1 MLVATLLGKVSVSK
15 SIDSLLLKGP
25 AAFNCP
31 QILREQWMLLRFLV
45 ECTSAIREIGE
56 KENEFNSVTSTYTVI
71 IFIPKEGT

>member
-31 QILREQWMLLRFLV
+31 HILREQWMLLRFLV

-56 KENEFNSVTSTYTVI
+56 KENEFNAVTSTYTVI